1 MQLTG
6 QVAFV
11 TGATGG
17 IGSEIYRSL
26 AKEGANISICYYTKY
41 EEAQSLWGE
50 ITSLGRESLLV
61 QADVSKKD
69 QVISAIEKTKK
80 IL

>member
-17 IGSEIYRSL
+17 IGSEICRSL
-26 AKEGANISICYYTKY
+26 AKEGANIYICYHTKY

-50 ITSLGRESLLV
+50 ITSLEGEALLV
-61 QADVSKKD
+61 QADVSKKG

-80 IL
+80 Y

>member
-1 MQLTG
+1 LTG

-17 IGSEIYRSL
+17 IGSEICRSL
-26 AKEGANISICYYTKY
+26 AKERANTSICYHTKY
-41 EEAQSLWGE
+41 EEAQSLCGE
-50 ITSLGRESLLV
+50 ITFLGREALLV

-69 QVISAIEKTKK
+69 QVISAIEKIKK
-80 IL
+80 Y